1 MFLAGPRRIPRTV
14 AERLN
19 YSFDVR
25 PLLCTECLCY
35 SSPLSL
41 SEICSINKVDV
52 ALARKPLQ
60 MLTLGP
66 SVALAVGWRWHHL
79 RNLPMHEVAQGSVHS
94 DLMLQLRGLA
104 GGKVVVTSNT
114 CIDHT

>member
-79 RNLPMHEVAQGSVHS
+79 RNS